1 MLLAGCATRQ
11 YQPQAMSYYELSQVK
26 VSNADCPNIDLI
38 LNRIEYNLQLKGLA
52 NVTPEDL
59 NEEDRQYNSRAR
71 IIMWGLKI
79 GCNNPGR
86 YTK

>member
-1 MLLAGCATRQ
+1 MLLAGCAGRP
-11 YQPQAMSYYELSQVK
+11 YQTPPISHYELSKFTVRD
-26 VSNADCPNIDLI
+26 ADCPNIDAI
-38 LNRIEYNLQLKGLA
+38 LNRIEYSLQQKGLV
-52 NVTPEDL
+52 NVNPEDL

-79 GCNNPGR
+79 GCNNLGR

>member
-1 MLLAGCATRQ
+1 MLLAGCASRQ
-11 YQPQAMSYYELSQVK
+11 YQPPPMSYYELSKFTVRD
-26 VSNADCPNIDLI
+26 ADCPHIDAI
-38 LNRIEYNLQLKGLA
+38 LNRIEHSLQQKGLV
-52 NVTPEDL
+52 NMNPEDL
-59 NEEDRQYNSRAR
+59 NEEDKQYNSRAR